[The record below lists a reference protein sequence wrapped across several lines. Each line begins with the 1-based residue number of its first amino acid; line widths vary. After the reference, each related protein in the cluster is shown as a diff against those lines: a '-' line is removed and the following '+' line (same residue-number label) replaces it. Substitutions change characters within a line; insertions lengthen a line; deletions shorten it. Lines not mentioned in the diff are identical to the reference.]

1 MTKKIMIAMCLALA
15 AVIPTGCEDA
25 AIEIKIP
32 VQSSVSVSSEEV
44 LGISKPETVSDI
56 STEKSLETTSESSEF
71 EISTIEESK
80 DISEIEIQSEVEEIS
95 FTESSAEISEVKIEV
110 SEQSSKTENS
120 KSKEVSVNTQI
131 EISRIEESFVQPV
144 AEPSKNPVS
153 AVSVSLN
160 KNNLLMTVGDTEKL
174 TATILPENVDDNTLE
189 WYWSDAGIVNI
200 DENGNVTA
208 LKAGNAIITVK
219 TINGKLAVCNVTVK
233 EKEVSK
239 MPEPQISKEPEQSKI
254 EESSVINSEYAAYYA
269 PYDWDKIIAELR
281 EVGEKEY
288 SMIWEESLWVKNRG
302 MDYGSKFDDEYGYDI
317 VDGHHKGCASYGFP
331 VSNTDT
337 VDGENFKEECFSL
350 FTNLKRQM
358 DRNNET
364 TQNALFKIIVE
375 HIGSNIN
382 GDDEYWIYLLCT

>member
-44 LGISKPETVSDI
+44 SEVSEPETVSDI
-56 STEKSLETTSESSEF
+56 STEKSLETTSEPSEF
-71 EISTIEESK
+71 EISDIEESK
-80 DISEIEIQSEVEEIS
+80 DISEIEIQSEIEEIS

-110 SEQSSKTENS
+110 SEQSSKTES
-120 KSKEVSVNTQI
+120 PKPKKVSVNSQI
-131 EISRIEESFVQPV
+131 EISRIEESSVQPV
-144 AEPSKNPVS
+144 AEPSKIPVS

-160 KNNLLMTVGDTEKL
+160 KNSLSMMVGDTEKL
-174 TATILPENVDDNTLE
+174 TATISPKNVDDNTLE
-189 WYWSDAGIVNI
+189 WYWSDAGVINI

-208 LKAGNAIITVK
+208 LKAGTAGITVK
-219 TINGKLAVCNVTVK
+219 TVNGKLAVCNVTVK

-239 MPEPQISKEPEQSKI
+239 MSEPQISKEPEQSKI
-254 EESSVINSEYAAYYA
+254 EESLVINSEYAAYYA
-269 PYDWDKIIAELR
+269 PYDWDKIISDLR
-281 EVGEKEY
+281 EIGEKEY
-288 SMIWEESLWVKNRG
+288 GMIWEESLWVKNRG

-382 GDDEYWIYLLCT
+382 GDDEYWIYLLYT